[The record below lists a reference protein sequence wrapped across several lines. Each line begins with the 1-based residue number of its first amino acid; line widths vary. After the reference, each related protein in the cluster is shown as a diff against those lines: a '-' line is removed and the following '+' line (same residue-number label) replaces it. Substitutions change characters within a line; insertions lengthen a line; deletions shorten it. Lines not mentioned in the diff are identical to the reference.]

1 MSSIVKKLKVM
12 PTSQILLED
21 YCGEISLK
29 DKDVSNM
36 FTKRMHKKYKISDA
50 TIQKIINR
58 DREIFDRRGNESS
71 FYAFDSQHGLYDTL
85 DILYDYIQPTD
96 PERWFFVTQRFLD
109 LTFSE
114 LAVASRLFL
123 NLGAVH
129 SLNGIHLEK
138 TAGDLEQERNE
149 KALGEYY
156 EYLNK
161 SARTFL
167 RVNTDCH
174 SSIVQPSFSDS
185 FKTSKISIYESQ
197 NHFSKNALLY
207 KEFLNTKKNEDAYN
221 REMQL
226 IEEHP
231 NMKQIYQKRR

>member
-12 PTSQILLED
+12 PTSQILLDD
-21 YCGEISLK
+21 YRGEISLK

-36 FTKRMHKKYKISDA
+36 LTKRMHKKYKISDA

-58 DREIFDRRGNESS
+58 DREIFDRRGDESS

-161 SARTFL
+161 SARTFYVLTLIVILLLFNHLFQILL
-167 RVNTDCH
+167 RLVKFLFMNL
-174 SSIVQPSFSDS
+174 
-185 FKTSKISIYESQ
+185 KIIFLKM
-197 NHFSKNALLY
+197 HFYIKN
-207 KEFLNTKKNEDAYN
+207 FLILRKMK
-221 REMQL
+221 ML
-226 IEEHP
+226 IIE
-231 NMKQIYQKRR
+231 KCS

>member
-21 YCGEISLK
+21 YRGEISLK

-58 DREIFDRRGNESS
+58 DREIFDRRGDESS

-114 LAVASRLFL
+114 LAVASRIFL
-123 NLGAVH
+123 NLDAIHGVNRQKLDRSYGSFQVISQEK
-129 SLNGIHLEK
+129 SLEDFYDYLSNSSRAYLRMC
-138 TAGDLEQERNE
+138 A
-149 KALGEYY
+149 EYP
-156 EYLNK
+156 
-161 SARTFL
+161 
-167 RVNTDCH
+167 
-174 SSIVQPSFSDS
+174 SSIVKPSIGDLW
-185 FKTSKISIYESQ
+185 KTSKIAVIESSRQ
-197 NHFSKNALLY
+197 FSKHNPLY
-207 KEFLNTKKNEDAYN
+207 YELDSIRDNLDSYHT
-221 REMQL
+221 EMEL
-226 IEEHP
+226 IKQHP
-231 NMKQIYQKRR
+231 NMEQIYQKRR